1 MGPRIRVNAVGP
13 GPTLRNAA
21 PVGCRFRPPARR
33 HHPEARRRPG
43 RHLRRRALSAG
54 GAGRHRPDDRGGWR
68 PASDLADPRRAGD
81 ANEQQPIRHA
91 RGIRHVFIRNL
102 ELPAHIGVY
111 RQEEGRTQPVRINVD
126 LATDEIADAQDMLEN
141 VVDYHVI
148 EKRIRAIIAE
158 GHVRLAETLA
168 ERIAAACFEDAR
180 VRTVRVRVEKLE
192 ALTHAESVGI
202 EIERTR

>member
-1 MGPRIRVNAVGP
+1 MSKIQPLVI
-13 GPTLRNAA
+13 
-21 PVGCRFRPPARR
+21 
-33 HHPEARRRPG
+33 
-43 RHLRRRALSAG
+43 
-54 GAGRHRPDDRGGWR
+54 
-68 PASDLADPRRAGD
+68 ADA
-81 ANEQQPIRHA
+81 A

-102 ELPAHIGVY
+102 ELNAQIGVY

-126 LATDEIADAQDMLEN
+126 LATDEVADAQDMLEN

-168 ERIAAACFEDAR
+168 ERIAVACFEDAR

-202 EIERTR
+202 EIERSR